1 MIALQTPV
9 TVRVIDADRPRII
22 WATGVIV
29 GRSYTSPPVYDVRRD
44 DTGDTLQNIQSEYIE
59 VTI

>member
-44 DTGDTLQNIQSEYIE
+44 DTGDTLQNIQAEYVE

>member
-1 MIALQTPV
+1 MIPLQTPV

-29 GRSYTSPPVYDVRRD
+29 GRCYTSPPVYDVRRD
-44 DTGDTLQNIQSEYIE
+44 DTGDTLQNIQSEYVE